1 MSPVRSYGPPS
12 SRVLLAGEGPAEPE
26 LPNIMADPP
35 MYYSEELED
44 DTSKKR
50 WAKSSMSKRL
60 SASLKRSLQNLPLFP
75 KKKVADEEPP
85 RRQGKLHAGPMSPK
99 SLKPPEELKHG
110 HGMHLVMERGESK
123 SHSPSTYSRAIRPPS
138 KEAPT
143 VPSPRTSPSKES
155 TSPTR
160 FIPSKDASAMQLSI
174 APPSPTRTVRERK
187 PTTPMSPSKPSAANK
202 NCKGF
207 RSEALILDYLFLN
220 DGYVFMI
227 TCYSVFKILWFFF
240 ACVYIYTLIHNVHCF
255 SFLLQF
261 VDLRFTALFLML

>member
-123 SHSPSTYSRAIRPPS
+123 SHSPSTYSRSIRPPS

-143 VPSPRTSPSKES
+143 VPPRTSPSKES

-160 FIPSKDASAMQLSI
+160 FIPSKDAAQLSI
-174 APPSPTRTVRERK
+174 APPSPTRVRERK

-202 NCKGF
+202 DCKGPGLRPLYWTICF
-207 RSEALILDYLFLN
+207 SILN

-227 TCYSVFKILWFFF
+227 TCYSVFLNIMVLF
-240 ACVYIYTLIHNVHCF
+240 CMYMYIYIYTY
-255 SFLLQF
+255 
-261 VDLRFTALFLML
+261 T

>member
-123 SHSPSTYSRAIRPPS
+123 SHSPSTYSRSIRPPS

-143 VPSPRTSPSKES
+143 VPSARTSPSKES

-160 FIPSKDASAMQLSI
+160 FIPSKDAAMQLSI

-202 NCKGF
+202 DCKGPGL
-207 RSEALILDYLFLN
+207 RPLDYLFLN

-227 TCYSVFKILWFFF
+227 TCYSVFLNIMVLFFF
-240 ACVYIYTLIHNVHCF
+240 MYLYSYITYIVF
-255 SFLLQF
+255 RYF
-261 VDLRFTALFLML
+261 VAVC